1 MNAVTTSFGFFKT
14 AGPHDAAAR
23 GVGFGG
29 VRHRRTIGN
38 PEYVL
43 KHLYDVLVGMFV
55 VIQDDHVIEL
65 FQPGIRNGSGF
76 RCCHGLHDDRL
87 LIWIRLSYMTMATTV
102 QSSKF
107 DLPTPA
113 LLVDLDRFESNIQKM
128 QAAVSRSGKQLRPH
142 AKAHKCVEIS
152 RRQMK
157 AGAVGVCVAT
167 MSEMQ
172 WMTDAGFG
180 VLLTTPVA
188 SRIKTDR
195 IASLVHSGN
204 DIRVVVDHPDQVRL
218 YQDSAATVG
227 TRIKVLV
234 DLDIGDH
241 RTGIPCDERAIAL
254 AKKIA
259 GSSNLE
265 FVGLQAYSVS
275 GSHTEGAEQRRNHST
290 RAIAQAAA
298 IQRELLASGLDART
312 LTGAST
318 GTWNIDMSIPEVTE
332 IQAGSYPLMDAA
344 YRKIIGEDFAPAM
357 TVLTTVI
364 SASHSDRV
372 TVDAGYKS
380 FATDRPFGPEA
391 VGLTGVRWQ
400 WGGDEHGILH
410 LEKPSRSVR
419 LGDCIEFIPPHC
431 DPTVNLYDRI
441 YATRGERVVEIWP
454 TKNHSGN

>member
-1 MNAVTTSFGFFKT
+1 MA
-14 AGPHDAAAR
+14 
-23 GVGFGG
+23 
-29 VRHRRTIGN
+29 
-38 PEYVL
+38 
-43 KHLYDVLVGMFV
+43 
-55 VIQDDHVIEL
+55 
-65 FQPGIRNGSGF
+65 
-76 RCCHGLHDDRL
+76 
-87 LIWIRLSYMTMATTV
+87 MTM
-102 QSSKF
+102 QPSKF

-113 LLVDLDRFESNIQKM
+113 LLVDLDRFESNLQKM
-128 QAAVSRSGKQLRPH
+128 QTAVTRSGKQLRPH

-152 RRQMK
+152 RRQIK

-195 IASLVHSGN
+195 IAALANSGN
-204 DIRVVVDHPDQVRL
+204 DIRVVVDHPDQARL
-218 YQDSAATVG
+218 YQDSAARVG
-227 TRIKVLV
+227 ARIQVLV

-254 AKKIA
+254 ARQIA
-259 GSSNLE
+259 GSSNLQ
-265 FVGLQAYSVS
+265 FAGLQAYSVS
-275 GSHTEGAEQRRNHST
+275 GSHTEGDAERRDHST
-290 RAIAQAAA
+290 RAIAPAVA
-298 IQRELLASGLDART
+298 IQRELLAAGFDART

-318 GTWNIDMSIPEVTE
+318 GTWNIDTTIPEVTE

-344 YRKIIGEDFAPAM
+344 YRRIIGDDFAPAM

-364 SASHSDRV
+364 SASHPDRV

-391 VGLTGVRWQ
+391 VGLEGVRWQ

-410 LEKPSRSVR
+410 LENPSRPVR
-419 LGDCIEFIPPHC
+419 LGDTLEFIPPHC

-441 YATRGERVVEIWP
+441 YATRGDLVVEIWP
-454 TKNHSGN
+454 TKGNPGI